1 MSTFTRVMEE
11 KIMPVAGKIA
21 GQRHLSALRDG
32 IILTMPLI
40 IIGSVFLILTSLP
53 IPGYADFMASVFGK
67 EWADKLGYPVN
78 ASFDI
83 MAMIAAFGIAYRLA
97 ESYGVDALSAG
108 AISIAAFLLAT
119 PFEVPFTPHGSTESI
134 MVGGG
139 IPITLLGSKGLFVAM
154 LIALFS
160 TEIYRY
166 IIQKN
171 IVFKMPDG
179 VPPAVSKS
187 FVALI
192 PGFIIVFLVWL
203 ARLLIEM
210 TPFQSLH
217 NVVGDLLGTPLSILG
232 GSLGGSLIAEF
243 VQMLL
248 WSCGIH
254 GASIIGGIMAPI
266 WYGAMDANR
275 LAFQAGEALP
285 SIFTTQF
292 FQIWINV
299 GGSGATLALVLT
311 MLVRSRSKQ
320 MKQLGRLG
328 IGPAL
333 FNINEPI
340 IFGMPIVMNPLLI
353 VPFIIAPLLTITATY
368 IGMSTGLV
376 ARPAG
381 IAVPWTMPPL
391 ISGYLAT
398 GGKVSGAVMQ
408 LVNLLITCA
417 IYYPFFRI
425 WDYQKW
431 REESAVE
438 SGDKNVM

>member
-1 MSTFTRVMEE
+1 MSAFTRVMEE

-53 IPGYADFMASVFGK
+53 IPGYADFMTSVFGK

-119 PFEVPFTPHGSTESI
+119 PFEVPFTPDGSTESI
-134 MVGGG
+134 LVGGG

-160 TEIYRY
+160 TEMYRY

-254 GASIIGGIMAPI
+254 GASIIGGIMAP
-266 WYGAMDANR
+266 
-275 LAFQAGEALP
+275 
-285 SIFTTQF
+285 
-292 FQIWINV
+292 
-299 GGSGATLALVLT
+299 
-311 MLVRSRSKQ
+311 
-320 MKQLGRLG
+320 
-328 IGPAL
+328 
-333 FNINEPI
+333 
-340 IFGMPIVMNPLLI
+340 
-353 VPFIIAPLLTITATY
+353 
-368 IGMSTGLV
+368 
-376 ARPAG
+376 
-381 IAVPWTMPPL
+381 
-391 ISGYLAT
+391 
-398 GGKVSGAVMQ
+398 
-408 LVNLLITCA
+408 
-417 IYYPFFRI
+417 
-425 WDYQKW
+425 
-431 REESAVE
+431 
-438 SGDKNVM
+438 

>member
-1 MSTFTRVMEE
+1 MSAFTRVMEE

-119 PFEVPFTPHGSTESI
+119 PFEVPFTPDGSTEPI

-203 ARLLIEM
+203 ARLLM
-210 TPFQSLH
+210 
-217 NVVGDLLGTPLSILG
+217 
-232 GSLGGSLIAEF
+232 
-243 VQMLL
+243 
-248 WSCGIH
+248 
-254 GASIIGGIMAPI
+254 
-266 WYGAMDANR
+266 
-275 LAFQAGEALP
+275 
-285 SIFTTQF
+285 
-292 FQIWINV
+292 
-299 GGSGATLALVLT
+299 
-311 MLVRSRSKQ
+311 
-320 MKQLGRLG
+320 
-328 IGPAL
+328 
-333 FNINEPI
+333 
-340 IFGMPIVMNPLLI
+340 
-353 VPFIIAPLLTITATY
+353 
-368 IGMSTGLV
+368 
-376 ARPAG
+376 
-381 IAVPWTMPPL
+381 
-391 ISGYLAT
+391 
-398 GGKVSGAVMQ
+398 
-408 LVNLLITCA
+408 
-417 IYYPFFRI
+417 
-425 WDYQKW
+425 
-431 REESAVE
+431 
-438 SGDKNVM
+438 

>member
-119 PFEVPFTPHGSTESI
+119 PFESPFTPDGSTQPI

-160 TEIYRY
+160 TGIYRY

-192 PGFIIVFLVWL
+192 PGFIIVLLVWL

-381 IAVPWTMPPL
+381 IAVLWTMPPL
-391 ISGYLAT
+391 ISGYL
-398 GGKVSGAVMQ
+398 GDRRKGVGAVMQ

-425 WDYQKW
+425 WDHQKW
-431 REESAVE
+431 REESVVE

>member
-1 MSTFTRVMEE
+1 
-11 KIMPVAGKIA
+11 MPVAGKIA

-53 IPGYADFMASVFGK
+53 IPGYADFMASVFGN

-192 PGFIIVFLVWL
+192 PGFIIVLLVWL

-217 NVVGDLLGTPLSILG
+217 NVVGDLLGTPL
-232 GSLGGSLIAEF
+232 
-243 VQMLL
+243 
-248 WSCGIH
+248 
-254 GASIIGGIMAPI
+254 
-266 WYGAMDANR
+266 
-275 LAFQAGEALP
+275 
-285 SIFTTQF
+285 
-292 FQIWINV
+292 
-299 GGSGATLALVLT
+299 
-311 MLVRSRSKQ
+311 
-320 MKQLGRLG
+320 
-328 IGPAL
+328 
-333 FNINEPI
+333 
-340 IFGMPIVMNPLLI
+340 
-353 VPFIIAPLLTITATY
+353 
-368 IGMSTGLV
+368 
-376 ARPAG
+376 
-381 IAVPWTMPPL
+381 
-391 ISGYLAT
+391 
-398 GGKVSGAVMQ
+398 
-408 LVNLLITCA
+408 
-417 IYYPFFRI
+417 
-425 WDYQKW
+425 
-431 REESAVE
+431 
-438 SGDKNVM
+438 